1 MASRLLLLFLLSLWG
16 RPLLAGAS
24 APIAPE
30 KASRI
35 LSARNLGLAQLEEG
49 KNKEARASFSRLTDL
64 VPAEPLGW
72 ANAAVAALRAGD
84 LAGAEKLLERA
95 RQVGGERADLYALA
109 AALEDARNRPEA
121 ARNALAKAAS
131 LDRRDL
137 ESRWRYVRSVEADPD
152 PTPALRREKHRY
164 LGEILA
170 LSPANLPVRLKLLLL
185 DMEAGDLPAV
195 KKNLTELERLLS
207 DADPKTKQYL
217 AESEGLLDKGDVKA
231 ASIKARILENLQR
244 VTPRY
249 LQSLGELTTNVI
261 GLPLTSFSKEMETA
275 LRPKGASG
283 VPVTFLES
291 AQNVEDPEITLR
303 RVDLLNTGKAEVYAV
318 PAPYTNAAFLDFDL
332 DGDLDVYLPGGGKPD
347 KLLRNN
353 LDGTWTDVTVA
364 TGDPGFQS
372 KKAIPGD
379 FDRDG
384 DVDLLVI
391 DQKGDLA
398 IRSNLRQGRF
408 QTIPLGV
415 SDVLDVAT
423 EDLNSDGALDIV
435 VATSHGLVLLLNK
448 GDGTFV
454 RDEGG
459 DLVKATAGTGFL
471 SIALGDLDND
481 ALVDIVAT
489 GPKGLVLFRAT
500 GPGTFAPWQGA
511 LRGPVAAD
519 RVLSLDVD
527 HDGDLDLV
535 VTLGDKSS
543 VLLNEGGN
551 ANGWLVVV
559 VEGLLVGSGKVNR
572 AGIGSVVEVK
582 AGSLY
587 AARTVGVLPTHFGL
601 GTNSKAEVVRCLF
614 TNGIPQNLFDQR
626 ARSVVREVQQLK
638 GSCPFVY
645 AYDGEGANWS
655 FVTDALG
662 QSPLGLLF
670 DGVHLAPAVP
680 REWLLI
686 DGDLLKPTPDGKLLL
701 DYTEELWE
709 VVFLDEATLMAVDHP
724 EGTGIV
730 PNERSLPFPF
740 PFPHRLHTVS
750 NPRPVRAAL
759 SEMDGKT
766 EDVTLLLGRRDK
778 VYVSPG
784 PETAYQG
791 IRREHALVLDLG
803 PLAPGDRVVLYLN
816 GWIFYSDTSIQV
828 SASQRKD
835 VPRFPPLLEVP
846 DGKGGWK
853 VAMDFFG
860 FPSGKTKTVPV
871 DLTDVV
877 DPRDPRVRI
886 RTTMAIYWDEAFVT
900 VGDPEVPLVTTT
912 LSPARAT
919 LSERGFPRRY
929 RETPDGPE
937 LFDHDDVSQGPKWV
951 DVPGLLTRLGDVTA
965 LLARADDRWVAF
977 QGGDAIRI
985 EYDAVKLPPLPKGWR
1000 RDYILVSDGWE
1011 KDFDKNTVTG
1021 QTVAPYPFHAMSSYP
1036 YPETERFPDESFLRE
1051 WLTRKV
1057 GPERFRSAIRDWRP
1071 PRAP

>member
-1 MASRLLLLFLLSLWG
+1 MTPLLPPLLLLVLASG
-16 RPLLAGAS
+16 PLRTAAP

-30 KASRI
+30 KAVRI

-49 KNKEARASFSRLTDL
+49 KNKEARTSFTRLSDL
-64 VPAEPLGW
+64 VPDEPLGW
-72 ANAAVAALRAGD
+72 ADAAIAALRAGD
-84 LAGAEKLLERA
+84 VSGAERLLEKA
-95 RQVGGERADLYALA
+95 RQVGGERADLYAIA

-121 ARNALAKAAS
+121 VRSDLAKAAS

-137 ESRWRYVRSVEADPD
+137 ESRWRYVRSVEADPA
-152 PTPALRREKHRY
+152 PTSAARKEKQRF

-170 LSPANLPVRLKLLLL
+170 VSPANLPARLKLLLL
-185 DMEAGDLPAV
+185 DMEAGDLAAV
-195 KKNLTELERLLS
+195 KRNLAELERLLA
-207 DADPKTKQYL
+207 DADPKTTQYL
-217 AESEGLLDKGDVKA
+217 SESRGLLEKGDLKA
-231 ASIKARILENLQR
+231 ASIKARILENVQR

-249 LQSLGELTTNVI
+249 LQSLGELTTNVV
-261 GLPLTSFSKEMETA
+261 GLPLTSFSKELETA

-283 VPVTFLES
+283 VPVTFQES
-291 AQNVEDPEITLR
+291 ARKVEDPEVTLR

-318 PAPYTNAAFLDFDL
+318 PAPYKSAAFFDYDL
-332 DGDLDVYLPGGGKPD
+332 DGDLDVYLSGGGKPD
-347 KLLRNN
+347 RLLRNN
-353 LDGTWTDVTVA
+353 LDGTWTDVTGA
-364 TGDPGFQS
+364 TGDPDFQS

-391 DQKGDLA
+391 DKNGDLA

-435 VATSHGLVLLLNK
+435 AATSHGLVLLLNK

-454 RDEGG
+454 RDAGG
-459 DLVKATAGTGFL
+459 DLVQATEGTGFW

-481 ALVDIVAT
+481 GLVDIVAT

-511 LRGPVAAD
+511 LKAPVAAD
-519 RVLSLDVD
+519 RVLPLDVD

-535 VTLGDKSS
+535 FTHAGVTS
-543 VLLNEGGN
+543 VLLNDGGN

-559 VEGLLVGSGKVNR
+559 VEGLPVGSGKVNR

-582 AGSLY
+582 AGNLY

-601 GTNSKAEVVRCLF
+601 GTNSKAEVVRCVF

-626 ARSVVREVQQLK
+626 ARSVVKEVQQLK

-645 AYDGEGANWS
+645 AFDGASGRWT
-655 FVTDALG
+655 FITDALG
-662 QSPLGLLF
+662 QSPLGLLY
-670 DGVHLAPAVP
+670 DGVRLAPAVP

-686 DGDLLKPTPDGKLLL
+686 DGGLLAPTPDGRLLI

-709 VVFLDEATLMAVDHP
+709 VTFLDEATLMAVDHP
-724 EGTGIV
+724 EGTAVV
-730 PNERSLPFPF
+730 PNERSLPHA
-740 PFPHRLHTVS
+740 FPHRLYTVS
-750 NPRPVRAAL
+750 NPRPVRAAF
-759 SEMDGKT
+759 SEVGGEM
-766 EDVTLLLGRRDK
+766 EDVTRRLEMRDK

-791 IRREHALVLDLG
+791 IRKEHALLLDLG
-803 PLAPGDRVVLYLN
+803 PLSPGDRVVLYLD
-816 GWIFYSDTSIQV
+816 GWLFYSDTSIQV

-835 VPRFPPLLEVP
+835 VPRFPPLLEVA

-860 FPSGKTKTVPV
+860 FPSGKTKIMPV
-871 DLTDVV
+871 DLTGVV
-877 DPRDPRVRI
+877 DPNDPRVRI
-886 RTTMAIYWDEAFVT
+886 RTTMAIYWDHAFVT
-900 VGDPEVPLVTTT
+900 VNDPEVPVVTTT
-912 LSPARAT
+912 LSPVRAT

-937 LFDHDDVSQGPKWV
+937 IFDHDDVSPGPAWE
-951 DVPGLLTRLGDVTA
+951 DVPGLLTRLGDVTE
-965 LLARADDRWVAF
+965 LLVKADDRWVAF

-985 EYDAVKLPPLPKGWR
+985 EYDTARLPPLRKGWR

-1036 YPETERFPDESFLRE
+1036 YPETECFPDEAFLRE
-1051 WLTRKV
+1051 WVTRKV
-1057 GPERFRSAIRDWRP
+1057 GPERFRSVVRDWSP
-1071 PRAP
+1071 PRTP